1 MLANWGLER
10 KTQQIKHVSLKAAK
24 VSQFASLFVNQ
35 KIVLSTLSL
44 KKMLL

>member
-1 MLANWGLER
+1 MPVNWGQER
-10 KTQQIKHVSLKAAK
+10 KTQQIKHVFPKAAK

-35 KIVLSTLSL
+35 KIVLYTLSL